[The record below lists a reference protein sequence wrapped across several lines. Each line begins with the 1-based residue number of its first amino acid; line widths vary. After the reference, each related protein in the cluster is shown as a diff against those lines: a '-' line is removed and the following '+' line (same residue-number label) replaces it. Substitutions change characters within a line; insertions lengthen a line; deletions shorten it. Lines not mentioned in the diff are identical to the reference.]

1 MSDGVSACGGRV
13 DRFKAFCR
21 DPETRKF
28 AQRTAVVVVAL
39 AAILVVTGLITA
51 VSTDC
56 YVQESFSFPIYY
68 PCLWCAISLIAATVG
83 LIMLKRKLKGQQEG
97 AAEEPKSKS
106 LWGSEELSESSSG
119 RSAAVGVGFKRA
131 RIIAMIASLAVVAIG
146 ASVILWSCAIH
157 DLNSTFRMSSGATA
171 RFNQIISDMKIA
183 GSSILISGA
192 IAFAASFF
200 AATIL
205 KKLGVSCI
213 ERRLAKE
220 ISEGGFGNR
229 SHQVDEEQ
237 DL

>member
-1 MSDGVSACGGRV
+1 MSEGVAACGGCL

-21 DPETRKF
+21 DPETQKF

-39 AAILVVTGLITA
+39 AAILVVTGFITG
-51 VSTDC
+51 VYTECHVGPSN
-56 YVQESFSFPIYY
+56 VFL
-68 PCLWCAISLIAATVG
+68 LWYFCMWGGIGLVAATVG
-83 LIMLKRKLKGQQEG
+83 LIMLKRKLKGKEA

-119 RSAAVGVGFKRA
+119 KSAAVGVGFKRA

-146 ASVILWSCAIH
+146 ASVILWSCVIQSMDH
-157 DLNSTFRMSSGATA
+157 PFIRGQDLTEL
-171 RFNQIISDMKIA
+171 NQIISDMKIA
-183 GSSILISGA
+183 GSAILISGA

-200 AATIL
+200 ATAIL
-205 KKLGVSCI
+205 KKLGVSCM

-229 SHQVDEEQ
+229 SGVNQE